1 MGNEY
6 ELDLN
11 KYNCSCIQNEEGC
24 FIDFLNNIKSK
35 EPFNLINTPDKISQS
50 ELQETT
56 PGGMYYPNDNMV
68 KSNLKKYNSK
78 KKNSFLSDESEKN
91 NNEVY
96 HNNTNEKNTIN
107 LNLINHINNED
118 QKKNDIKEF
127 DKKTDYFLLA
137 NQINNVINE
146 LKMNLYSDN
155 GGVQIPSK
163 TPNPDK
169 DKKDN
174 LNSEENLNFEKAIK
188 KAGKFVDK
196 IIFNNIINC
205 VKKISDIHSEVI
217 LLKEKLYLGIVNKFK
232 KEKNDK
238 YLINYFDDE
247 IIIDLP
253 NFNDIKEKYRLKLGN
268 KFNNPKFKFNKFSI
282 KGSFPNEILIW
293 NLISQN
299 TQKIAE
305 VLTQNYYCCIVL
317 LYYSKVEEE
326 NETII
331 YLINKHCD

>member
-1 MGNEY
+1 
-6 ELDLN
+6 
-11 KYNCSCIQNEEGC
+11 
-24 FIDFLNNIKSK
+24 
-35 EPFNLINTPDKISQS
+35 
-50 ELQETT
+50 
-56 PGGMYYPNDNMV
+56 MYYPNDNMV

-91 NNEVY
+91 SNEVY
-96 HNNTNEKNTIN
+96 NNNINEKNTIN
-107 LNLINHINNED
+107 LNLINYINNED

-163 TPNPDK
+163 TPDPDK
-169 DKKDN
+169 DKKDS
-174 LNSEENLNFEKAIK
+174 LNNEENLNFEKVIK
-188 KAGKFVDK
+188 KAGKFIDK
-196 IIFNNIINC
+196 IIFNNLINC